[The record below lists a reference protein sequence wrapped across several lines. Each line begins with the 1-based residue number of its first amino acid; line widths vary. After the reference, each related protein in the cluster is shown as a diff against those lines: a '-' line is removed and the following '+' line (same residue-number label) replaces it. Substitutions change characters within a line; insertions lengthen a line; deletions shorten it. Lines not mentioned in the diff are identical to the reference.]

1 MKVKKKP
8 KGTKARVQA
17 YKKRLSYISTAIT
30 AAILIVIIAISSF
43 LIYYHLNSSPNQTSN
58 QDQTINQQTKPK
70 AAIVDQLSLTA
81 PNQTFIQTAATI
93 LKHAGYTVDYYPG
106 EEVTVDFYRI
116 LPTQGH
122 SLVILRVHSALVSA
136 EDPPVTLFTSEP
148 YSRTKYVYEQLKDRV
163 GWVTYRFENGTPK
176 EPTYFG
182 ISPLFVEQSMNGRF
196 QDTIIILMGCNGLTY
211 ADMAQ
216 AFVQK
221 GAKAYIR
228 WSDAVTA
235 SHTNQ
240 ATIQLLKHLVAENQ
254 TIKQAVT
261 ETMKE
266 AGPDPEYNSLLLY
279 YPLEVG
285 EQTIEEIT
293 GNPTANP

>member
-1 MKVKKKP
+1 MK
-8 KGTKARVQA
+8 KGQKQKSHGMKHKIREE
-17 YKKRLSYISTAIT
+17 KKREGRIGLAV
-30 AAILIVIIAISSF
+30 LVSF
-43 LIYYHLNSSPNQTSN
+43 LTTIIIVAGFLINSRLNRLSIGQTGAS
-58 QDQTINQQTKPK
+58 TSELRAT
-70 AAIVDQLSLTA
+70 IVDHLSLTY
-81 PNQTFIQTAATI
+81 PNQTFVHTATNI
-93 LKHAGYTVDYYPG
+93 LKRAGYIVDYYSG
-106 EEVTVDFYRI
+106 EEVTVDFYRT

-136 EDPPVTLFTSEP
+136 EEPPVTLFTSEP
-148 YSRTKYVYEQLKDRV
+148 YSGTKYVYEQMRDRI
-163 GWVTYRFENGTPK
+163 GWVTYRFENGTPR

-182 ISPLFVEQSMNGRF
+182 IGPLFVKQSMNGRF

-221 GAKAYIR
+221 GARAYIS
-228 WSDAVTA
+228 WSDAVIA
-235 SHTNQ
+235 SHTDQ

-266 AGPDPEYNSLLLY
+266 AGPDHVYRSQLGY

-285 EQTIEEIT
+285 DQTVEEIKDKT
-293 GNPTANP
+293 TTNP